1 MNDAELDRLIAS
13 AMIGD
18 TQIERLDVGAGGQAL
33 LEEIMAVTTPTT
45 MHRSRRPFRI
55 RRKPVLAGVLA
66 IGALAGV
73 GAAAATGVFDSSV
86 EEMVASVDCNI
97 TTDDARLAASAIDS
111 RGSTIE
117 LWTIDTNE
125 GFANLIVE
133 RSGDGTTNG
142 ASMGC
147 DAQTRAT
154 AYPPDQ
160 PWAAAPN
167 LTDQDATLVRLYGW
181 APKPA
186 VAVSVELSDGTIVTA
201 ETGADGYFLK
211 PITIAPNSNIDVV
224 RIAALASDG
233 AIVAE
238 T

>member
-18 TQIERLDVGAGGQAL
+18 AQIERLDIGTGEQAL

-45 MHRSRRPFRI
+45 THRSRRPFRT

-73 GAAAATGVFDSSV
+73 GAAAATGMFDSSV

-97 TTDDARLAASAIDS
+97 TTDDARLAISAVDS

-125 GFANLIVE
+125 GFANLIIE

-147 DAQTRAT
+147 GAQTRAT

-160 PWAAAPN
+160 PWAVAPS

-186 VAVSVELSDGTIVTA
+186 VAVFVELSDGTTVTA
-201 ETGADGYFLK
+201 QTSPDGYFLK
-211 PITIAPNSNIDVV
+211 PITIAPNSDIDVV
-224 RIAALASDG
+224 RVRALASDG

-238 T
+238 S